1 MIRLQGQA
9 TSESFTKPQTK
20 ARSYSVER
28 RLRRIAGWCM
38 LCFLFQGQLG
48 ATWDREWHAYVGRD
62 WFWIPPHDLIYS
74 CVTGT
79 GLIALGIVITETI
92 RYRQGTPGVDDTST
106 VPIFRV
112 FHAPLG
118 FVVAGFGALCALVAA
133 PLDNYWHRVL
143 RHRYCS
149 LGSFS
154 YDGSNRSIH
163 RLTRHSLHLC
173 FRDSDR
179 PP

>member
-20 ARSYSVER
+20 VRSYSAER

-79 GLIALGIVITETI
+79 GLIALGVVLTETI
-92 RYRQGTPGVDDTST
+92 RYRRGTPGVNDTST
-106 VPIFRV
+106 VP
-112 FHAPLG
+112 
-118 FVVAGFGALCALVAA
+118 
-133 PLDNYWHRVL
+133 
-143 RHRYCS
+143 
-149 LGSFS
+149 SFAS
-154 YDGSNRSIH
+154 FMH
-163 RLTRHSLHLC
+163 
-173 FRDSDR
+173 
-179 PP
+179 P